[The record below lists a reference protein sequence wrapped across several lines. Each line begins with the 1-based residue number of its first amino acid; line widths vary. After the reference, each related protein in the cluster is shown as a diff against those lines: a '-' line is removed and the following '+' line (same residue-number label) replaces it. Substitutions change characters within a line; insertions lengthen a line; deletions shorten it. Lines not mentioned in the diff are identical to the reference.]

1 VEVAMALLVWLPH
14 LLLGMLPTA
23 ICLDEVD
30 PTSEFYLP
38 ISEISE
44 MTPHQLKALLQE
56 ADADKS
62 GEVTKAEFLDFLA
75 KWEELLSRENA
86 LLPSPEVDRDGDGA
100 ISEDEMLK
108 DIKSWEMETKQELNR
123 VRKLEKEKFRL
134 ADEDGDKQ
142 LKGEEIGSMYA
153 PHPYHKG
160 VLNALTRSEFLIR
173 DLNND
178 GQLTEKEFWYDY
190 LRPDEEED
198 DYEEDELAE
207 RSATFKGL
215 DVDGNSKVDMTE
227 MQAWQS
233 GLIYLKLVVDKV
245 FALCDADGNQ
255 QASFEELL
263 TAWPTIDET
272 GAAMHISNVLD
283 RTLQELKARDPEN
296 WPTWEVLDSVEASIF
311 DDEDAD
317 EEAELP
323 EVEKHSF
330 DEL

>member
-1 VEVAMALLVWLPH
+1 
-14 LLLGMLPTA
+14 
-23 ICLDEVD
+23 
-30 PTSEFYLP
+30 
-38 ISEISE
+38 
-44 MTPHQLKALLQE
+44 
-56 ADADKS
+56 
-62 GEVTKAEFLDFLA
+62 
-75 KWEELLSRENA
+75 
-86 LLPSPEVDRDGDGA
+86 
-100 ISEDEMLK
+100 
-108 DIKSWEMETKQELNR
+108 
-123 VRKLEKEKFRL
+123 
-134 ADEDGDKQ
+134 
-142 LKGEEIGSMYA
+142 
-153 PHPYHKG
+153 
-160 VLNALTRSEFLIR
+160 
-173 DLNND
+173 
-178 GQLTEKEFWYDY
+178 
-190 LRPDEEED
+190 
-198 DYEEDELAE
+198 
-207 RSATFKGL
+207 
-215 DVDGNSKVDMTE
+215 MTE